1 MKANKSSILYVLQ
14 ALKRG
19 SSKERP
25 ISQITISKMLK
36 LRGIEC
42 DRKTIGRDI
51 DCLIEFGYKI
61 HKIKGGGC
69 YIEGDYFTEKELA
82 VLVASVALL
91 DMPASAKKYMQDKVR
106 SLANINSVECKKQ

>member
-19 SSKERP
+19 SSKESP

-51 DCLIEFGYKI
+51 DCLIDFGYKI
-61 HKIKGGGC
+61 TKIKGGGC
-69 YIEGDYFTEKELA
+69 YLEGDYFAEKELDI
-82 VLVASVALL
+82 LTESVKLL
-91 DMPASAKKYMQDKVR
+91 NLPTSANKYMNEKLMSLKNLNKVE
-106 SLANINSVECKKQ
+106 V

>member
-51 DCLIEFGYKI
+51 DCLIDFGYKI
-61 HKIKGGGC
+61 TKIKGGGC
-69 YIEGDYFTEKELA
+69 YLEGDYFAEKELDI
-82 VLVASVALL
+82 LVKSIQLL
-91 DMPASAKKYMQDKVR
+91 DLPSAANKHMQEKLMPLKKLNKIDV
-106 SLANINSVECKKQ
+106 

>member
-42 DRKTIGRDI
+42 ERKTIGRDI
-51 DCLIEFGYKI
+51 DCLIDFGYKI
-61 HKIKGGGC
+61 TKIKGGGC
-69 YIEGDYFTEKELA
+69 YLEGDYFAEKELDILA
-82 VLVASVALL
+82 ESVKLL
-91 DMPASAKKYMQDKVR
+91 NLPTSANKYMKDKIM
-106 SLANINSVECKKQ
+106 SLEKINRVEI